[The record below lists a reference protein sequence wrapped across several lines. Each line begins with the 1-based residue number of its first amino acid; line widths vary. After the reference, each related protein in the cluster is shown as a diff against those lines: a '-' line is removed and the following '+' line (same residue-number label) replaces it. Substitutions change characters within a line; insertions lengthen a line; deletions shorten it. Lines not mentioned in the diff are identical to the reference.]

1 MTANLPRI
9 LVTNDDGIDSEG
21 LLTLATALSTLGQ
34 VTTVA
39 PIDEQS
45 ACSHS
50 VSLFR
55 PLRYEQ
61 TGPERYAV
69 HGTPA
74 DSVILALNHILSARP
89 NLIVSGINAG
99 ANLGLNVFY
108 SGTVSAA
115 AEGIF
120 HGIPSFAISICS
132 KKNLQ
137 FEPVASFA
145 AQLAAQILRE
155 GLPSGV
161 MLNVNVPPG
170 WSHGVC
176 LTQRSHRHARRLV
189 IEKATASD
197 RNSYWIREQIEETE
211 IPPDSDRAAV
221 RNGHISITPLVFEG
235 LDYSAPDWLK
245 RWVQS
250 LPSSHSV
257 TGK

>member
-21 LLTLATALSTLGQ
+21 LLALSAALSALGK

-39 PIDEQS
+39 PVEERS

-50 VSLFR
+50 ISLFR
-55 PLRYEQ
+55 PLRYERV
-61 TGPERYAV
+61 GPDRYAV

-74 DSVILALNHILSARP
+74 DAVILAVNHILPEKPS
-89 NLIVSGINAG
+89 LVVSGINKG

-115 AEGIF
+115 VEGIL

-132 KKNLQ
+132 KRNFQ

-145 AQLAAQILRE
+145 AQLAALVLRE
-155 GLPSGV
+155 GLPAGV
-161 MLNVNVPPG
+161 LLNVNVPPE
-170 WSHGVC
+170 WNNGVR
-176 LTQRSHRHARRLV
+176 LTQRSHRHARRFVL
-189 IEKATASD
+189 EKDMAPESD
-197 RNSYWIREQIEETE
+197 SYWIREQIEEAR
-211 IPPDSDRAAV
+211 IAPDSDHAAI
-221 RNGHISITPLVFEG
+221 RRGHISITPLAFDG
-235 LDYSAPDWLK
+235 LDFPALDWLE

-250 LPSSHSV
+250 LQKLPV
-257 TGK
+257 R